1 MTSSLA
7 HIPLSQPGVWGT
19 LAPKPLNASEY
30 VQATPS
36 FRVFRRT
43 MKVPFCDTNKLPVAK
58 SISRSGLV
66 HIGGRMPLWW
76 KTTFKY
82 LSTKIHFPAVHLDI
96 KEHHR
101 RDRDSVSL
109 FIFCPGTCYVLL
121 LYRALLKQMEK
132 AGKNAVPLMSIPSF
146 QPFAT
151 SSSSSA
157 FCNQSV
163 HAAGHVAL
171 VI

>member
-1 MTSSLA
+1 MTPSSA
-7 HIPLSQPGVWGT
+7 HLPLSQPGVSGA
-19 LAPKPLNASEY
+19 LAPKTLNASEY

-43 MKVPFCDTNKLPVAK
+43 MKVPFRNTNKFPVAK
-58 SISRSGLV
+58 SISRNGLV

-82 LSTKIHFPAVHLDI
+82 LSAKIRFPAVHLDV

-101 RDRDSVSL
+101 HDRVSLSL

-121 LYRALLKQMEK
+121 LYGALLKQMEK
-132 AGKNAVPLMSIPSF
+132 TGKNAVPLISIPSF

-151 SSSSSA
+151 SSSRSA